1 MRTEKEKM
9 GTGKENVEKTLLS
22 IERSQPGNEA
32 HKGVIAGA
40 YALWLVREKGEVDV
54 DDFPRFLDEHESDV
68 DIRRFLV
75 DKLANH
81 WNMYRRHIT
90 QFDKESLKQVA
101 LEYAPPSSRRDTVD
115 APQNVIELAVG
126 ILDIAP
132 GDHVADLGA
141 GLGTFLCR
149 ACARAP
155 QAHYTGYENLPD
167 YAAIA
172 LIRAKLLG
180 GDVTINTE
188 RALFDDF
195 GDQRFD
201 KAFCPPIWGRWDG
214 AQLMA
219 SGFLAKLPPSFP
231 KLKKNASDGWI
242 YAMMILSCLKDGG
255 KGALMLPA
263 GGLSGKLD
271 AEVRRYLLERQ
282 RIKAVVLLPRGIY
295 EPFTNIQMALV
306 ILGKNH
312 PEVMMVDASGMG
324 ARNRR
329 GVGLNDDEI
338 ADIAAAVR
346 GKPQEWAA
354 KVGGSEIIAREDMNP
369 AHYTQD
375 EVEFQF
381 PTTFGDVIKEAFRGN
396 PMSARMAGNMDV
408 AGPTPFQCLSTR
420 CINDGMI
427 DEDLPYLQRIEPRDE
442 RYCLRRNDIV
452 LAKSSSFV
460 NDAGGRRGGR
470 PSTAM
475 APFKVALAD
484 PAPGRQIIVNDSLLI
499 IRLDQGQ
506 ADPGYIKAFLESDAG
521 QAALRRIAV
530 GTVMQTLGVEAIKD
544 LRIPLPPMSQQRQIA
559 ARHQDGVAKVARLRR
574 ELDAARRD
582 CGDLGK
588 DFDDLVRR

>member
-9 GTGKENVEKTLLS
+9 GTGKENVEKTLVG

-54 DDFPRFLDEHESDV
+54 DDLPHFLDEHESDV
-68 DIRRFLV
+68 CIRRFLV

-81 WNMYRRHIT
+81 WDMYRRHIT

-101 LEYAPPSSRRDTVD
+101 LEYAPPSFMYNRAG
-115 APQNVIELAVG
+115 APQSIIELAVG

-132 GDHVADLGA
+132 GDHVADLA
-141 GLGTFLCR
+141 TGLGTFLCR

-155 QAHYTGYENLPD
+155 QAHYTAYETLPD
-167 YAAIA
+167 YTAIA

-180 GDVTINTE
+180 GDITVSMECT
-188 RALFDDF
+188 LFDDF
-195 GDQRFD
+195 GKQRFD
-201 KAFCPPIWGRWDG
+201 KAFCAPMWGHD
-214 AQLMA
+214 AKLMA
-219 SGFLAKLPPSFP
+219 SEFLAKLPPSFP
-231 KLKKNASDGWI
+231 KLKKNASDGWL
-242 YAMMILSCLKDGG
+242 YAMKMLSFLKDGG
-255 KGALMLPA
+255 KAALMLTA
-263 GGLSGKLD
+263 GGLSGNLD

-282 RIKAVVLLPRGIY
+282 LIEAVILLPRGFY
-295 EPFTNIQMALV
+295 DPFTNQHMALV
-306 ILGKNH
+306 VLGKNH
-312 PEVMMVDASGMG
+312 PEVVMVDASDMG

-329 GVGLNDDEI
+329 SVELNDDEI
-338 ADIAAAVR
+338 ADIVAAVR

-354 KVGGSEIIAREDMNP
+354 KVEWSEINARKDMNP

-375 EVEFQF
+375 EAEFQF
-381 PTTFGDVIKEAFRGN
+381 PTTFGDVIKEVIRGK
-396 PMSARMAGNMDV
+396 PMRANKAEAMAA
-408 AGPTPFQCLSTR
+408 AGPTPYQCLSTGGV
-420 CINDGMI
+420 NDGMI
-427 DEDLPYLQRIEPRDE
+427 DEDLPYLKEIEPRDE
-442 RYCLRRNDIV
+442 RYCLRHDDIV

-460 NDAGGRRGGR
+460 NDAGSRRDGR

-484 PAPGRQIIVNDSLLI
+484 PAPGRTIIANESLLI

-506 ADPGYIKAFLESDAG
+506 AAPGYIKAFLESDAG
-521 QAALRRIAV
+521 QAALQRIAV
-530 GTVMQTLGVEAIKD
+530 GSRMQVLSNEAIKS

-559 ARHQDGVAKVARLRR
+559 ARHQEKVAKVARLRR